1 MTVHVAGAGLAGLA
15 AAVALAGQGARVVL
29 WEAAKQAG
37 GRCRSY
43 HDAQLGMVIDNGNH
57 LVLSGN
63 PAVGRYLRA
72 IGAEHRLAG
81 PEQATYPFLDRRDGS
96 RWALR
101 PNDGP
106 LPWWVFSGSRRV
118 PGTGPGDYLALAAL
132 LRRHP
137 GRRIG
142 DVMACQGPLW
152 DRLLRPLLVSI
163 LNTRPEDGDADL
175 AGAVLRESLAKGGL
189 ASRPRIATPTLDAA
203 FVAPALDYLR
213 AAGAEIRLGQRLR
226 GLRLEGERLG
236 ALAMAEGTVPLGP
249 ADSLV
254 LAVPP
259 WVAQELLPG
268 LQAPDDFRPILN
280 AHFAATPPPGAPA
293 MVGLVGGTADWVFAY
308 PDRLSTTTSDAGAL
322 MERDTEALAAAL
334 WQDVAATHGLSGPV
348 PPCRLVK
355 ERRATFA
362 ATPAQAA
369 RRPKARTAW
378 QNLFLAGDWTDTG
391 LPATIEGALR
401 SGEAAAA
408 LAFAGPGASEAAAA

>member
-1 MTVHVAGAGLAGLA
+1 MTVHVVGAGLAGLS
-15 AAVALAGQGARVVL
+15 AAVALAGKGARVVL

-72 IGAEHRLAG
+72 IGAEARLAG
-81 PEQATYPFLDRRDGS
+81 PEQADFPFLDRRDGS

-106 LPWWVFSGSRRV
+106 LPWWVFFANRRV
-118 PGTGPGDYLALAAL
+118 PGTGPADYLALASL
-132 LRRHP
+132 LRHHS

-152 DRLLRPLLVSI
+152 EKLLRPLLVSI
-163 LNTRPEDGDADL
+163 LNTRPEDGDAAL
-175 AGAVLRESLAKGGL
+175 AGAVLRESLARGGR
-189 ASRPRIATPTLDAA
+189 ASRPLIATPTLDAA
-203 FVAPALDYLR
+203 FVAPALDHLR
-213 AAGAEIRLGQRLR
+213 AAGAGIRLGQRLR
-226 GLRLEGERLG
+226 GLRLEDGRAT
-236 ALAMAEGTVPLGP
+236 ALALAEGEVPLGP
-249 ADSLV
+249 ADALV

-280 AHFAATPPPGAPA
+280 AHFAATPPPGVPA
-293 MVGLVGGTADWVFAY
+293 MVGLVGGTADWVFAF

-322 MERDTEALAAAL
+322 MERDTEDLAAAL
-334 WQDVAATHGLSGPV
+334 WQDVAAAHGLSGPA

>member
-1 MTVHVAGAGLAGLA
+1 MTVHVVGAGLAGLS
-15 AAVALAGQGARVVL
+15 AAVALAGKGARVVL

-72 IGAEHRLAG
+72 IGAEARLAG
-81 PEQATYPFLDRRDGS
+81 PEQADFSFLDRRDGS
-96 RWALR
+96 RWVLR
-101 PNDGP
+101 PNAGA
-106 LPWWVFSGSRRV
+106 LPWWVFFANRRV
-118 PGTGPGDYLALAAL
+118 PGTGPGDYLALASL

-142 DVMACQGPLW
+142 DVMACHGPLW
-152 DRLLRPLLVSI
+152 DKLLRPLLVSI
-163 LNTRPEDGDADL
+163 LNTRPEDGDAGL
-175 AGAVLRESLAKGGL
+175 AGAVLRESLARGGR

-203 FVAPALDYLR
+203 FVAPALEFLR
-213 AAGAEIRLGQRLR
+213 AAGAEIRLGQRVR
-226 GLRLEGERLG
+226 GLRLEGGRLA
-236 ALAMAEGTVPLGP
+236 ALALAEGEVPLGP
-249 ADSLV
+249 TDSLV

-293 MVGLVGGTADWVFAY
+293 MVGLVGGTADWVFAF
-308 PDRLSTTTSDAGAL
+308 PDRLSTTTSDASAL
-322 MERDTEALAAAL
+322 MERDTEDLTAAL